1 MEYSFYDFLKL
12 LGSLALFLYGMK
24 IMSEGLQKFAGD
36 RLRKILTAMTTNRVT
51 GVLTG
56 VLITAL
62 VQSSSATTVMVVSF
76 VNAGLLTLSQSI
88 GVIMGANIGTTVTA
102 WIISALGFK
111 VDIAAFALPLLAF
124 GIPLLFSQKSNRKS
138 VGEFIFGF
146 SFLFMGLSYLKNN
159 APDLSQNPDMLSFVQ
174 DYTDMGFISI
184 LLFVGIGTV
193 LTMIVQASAATMAIT
208 LIMCANGWISFE
220 LGAALVLGE
229 NIGTTIT
236 GWLVSAGEWAKM
248 FSPSTLAPIAV
259 MVGVIITLV
268 GKRQQSKDVAGII
281 IGFGILFIGMNTM
294 SDAVYP
300 LRESEV
306 FKTAFISM
314 GSNPFLGILVG
325 AGVTAIIQS
334 SSASQGIL
342 LSLASAGLV
351 PTNAAVFI
359 IMGQNIGTCVTAIL
373 SSVGA
378 SKNAK
383 CVGTMHL
390 TFNIAGTI
398 IFSILAM
405 FLFARLDP
413 SYGEGIINM
422 TQISFIHTVFNV
434 GTTIILMP
442 FSGYI
447 IKFAMKVNGLKAVET
462 KSDEAELVHLDKR
475 MMSTPSVAVEGAKLE
490 TIRMGRIAREN
501 LSLALSTLS
510 DHDEEKMADV
520 KQREFVID
528 KLCDNISKYLI
539 DLCMLHLSDKD
550 NEMVTSLLNTV
561 SDMER
566 VGDHAENIVE
576 LAEEMKQEGIS
587 FSDTALEELN
597 EMSTTTL
604 GAYDNAVKALEL
616 DDITYAVKTS
626 FLEDQVDAMEKK
638 LRAGHIER
646 LSNAECSVNAGIH
659 FIDLLGNLER
669 VSDHAMNIAQVV
681 LNEHRA
687 EKNFHEEKN
696 VE

>member
-1 MEYSFYDFLKL
+1 MSSIVIPFI
-12 LGSLALFLYGMK
+12 GGLAMFIYGMN
-24 IMSEGLQKFAGD
+24 IMADGLQHAAGSKMK
-36 RLRKILTAMTTNRVT
+36 KILE
-51 GVLTG
+51 VLTQNKLMG
-56 VLITAL
+56 IALGAL
-62 VQSSSATTVMVVSF
+62 VTAIIQSSSATTVMVVGF
-76 VNAGLLTLSQSI
+76 VNAGLMNLTQAIS
-88 GVIMGANIGTTVTA
+88 VIMGA
-102 WIISALGFK
+102 
-111 VDIAAFALPLLAF
+111 
-124 GIPLLFSQKSNRKS
+124 
-138 VGEFIFGF
+138 
-146 SFLFMGLSYLKNN
+146 
-159 APDLSQNPDMLSFVQ
+159 
-174 DYTDMGFISI
+174 
-184 LLFVGIGTV
+184 
-193 LTMIVQASAATMAIT
+193 
-208 LIMCANGWISFE
+208 
-220 LGAALVLGE
+220 

-248 FSPSTLAPIAV
+248 FSPATLAPIAV
-259 MVGVIITLV
+259 MLGVIITLV
-268 GKRQQSKDVAGII
+268 GKKQHSKDVAGII
-281 IGFGILFIGMNTM
+281 LGFGILFIGMNTM
-294 SDAVYP
+294 SDSVYP

-325 AGVTAIIQS
+325 AAVTAIIQS

-378 SKNAK
+378 NKNAK

-390 TFNIAGTI
+390 TFNIIGTA

-405 FLFARLDP
+405 ILFARLNP
-413 SYGEGIINM
+413 SYGEGIITM

-434 GTTIILMP
+434 GTTLILMP
-442 FSGYI
+442 FSSYI
-447 IKFAMKVNGLKAVET
+447 IKFAMKVNGLSAVET
-462 KSDEAELVHLDKR
+462 RSDEADLVHLDKR

-490 TIRMGRIAREN
+490 TVRLGRIAREN
-501 LSLALSTLS
+501 LSLALETLS
-510 DHDEEKMADV
+510 NHDEEKMAEV
-520 KQREFVID
+520 KRREFVID

-576 LAEEMKQEGIS
+576 LAEEMKQEGVS
-587 FSDTALEELN
+587 FSETALGELH
-597 EMSTTTL
+597 EMSTATL
-604 GAYDNAVKALEL
+604 SGYDNAIKALEL

-626 FLEDQVDAMEKK
+626 FLEDQVDTMEKK

-687 EKNFHEEKN
+687 EKNFHEEKILT
-696 VE
+696 E

>member
-1 MEYSFYDFLKL
+1 MSSIVIPFI
-12 LGSLALFLYGMK
+12 GGLAMFIYGMN
-24 IMSEGLQKFAGD
+24 IMADGLQHAAGSKMK
-36 RLRKILTAMTTNRVT
+36 KILE
-51 GVLTG
+51 VLTQNKLMG
-56 VLITAL
+56 IALGAL
-62 VQSSSATTVMVVSF
+62 VTAIIQSSSATTVMVVGF
-76 VNAGLLTLSQSI
+76 VNAGLMNLTQAIS
-88 GVIMGANIGTTVTA
+88 VIMGA
-102 WIISALGFK
+102 
-111 VDIAAFALPLLAF
+111 
-124 GIPLLFSQKSNRKS
+124 
-138 VGEFIFGF
+138 
-146 SFLFMGLSYLKNN
+146 
-159 APDLSQNPDMLSFVQ
+159 
-174 DYTDMGFISI
+174 
-184 LLFVGIGTV
+184 
-193 LTMIVQASAATMAIT
+193 
-208 LIMCANGWISFE
+208 
-220 LGAALVLGE
+220 

-248 FSPSTLAPIAV
+248 FSPATLAPIAV

-390 TFNIAGTI
+390 TFNIIGTV

-405 FLFARLDP
+405 LLFARLDP

-638 LRAGHIER
+638 LRAGHIDR

>member
-1 MEYSFYDFLKL
+1 MSSIVIPFI
-12 LGSLALFLYGMK
+12 GGLAMFIYGMN
-24 IMSEGLQKFAGD
+24 IMADGLQHAAGSKMK
-36 RLRKILTAMTTNRVT
+36 KILE
-51 GVLTG
+51 VLTQNKLMG
-56 VLITAL
+56 IALGAL
-62 VQSSSATTVMVVSF
+62 VTAIIQSSSATTVMVVGF
-76 VNAGLLTLSQSI
+76 VNAGLMNLTPAIS
-88 GVIMGANIGTTVTA
+88 VIMGA
-102 WIISALGFK
+102 
-111 VDIAAFALPLLAF
+111 
-124 GIPLLFSQKSNRKS
+124 
-138 VGEFIFGF
+138 
-146 SFLFMGLSYLKNN
+146 
-159 APDLSQNPDMLSFVQ
+159 
-174 DYTDMGFISI
+174 
-184 LLFVGIGTV
+184 
-193 LTMIVQASAATMAIT
+193 
-208 LIMCANGWISFE
+208 
-220 LGAALVLGE
+220 

-638 LRAGHIER
+638 LRAGHIDR

>member
-1 MEYSFYDFLKL
+1 MSSIVIPFI
-12 LGSLALFLYGMK
+12 GGLAMFIYGMN
-24 IMSEGLQKFAGD
+24 IMADGLQHAAGSKMK
-36 RLRKILTAMTTNRVT
+36 KILE
-51 GVLTG
+51 VLTQNKLMG
-56 VLITAL
+56 IALGAL
-62 VQSSSATTVMVVSF
+62 VTAIIQSSSATTVMVVGF
-76 VNAGLLTLSQSI
+76 VNAGLMNLTQAIS
-88 GVIMGANIGTTVTA
+88 VIMGA
-102 WIISALGFK
+102 
-111 VDIAAFALPLLAF
+111 
-124 GIPLLFSQKSNRKS
+124 
-138 VGEFIFGF
+138 
-146 SFLFMGLSYLKNN
+146 
-159 APDLSQNPDMLSFVQ
+159 
-174 DYTDMGFISI
+174 
-184 LLFVGIGTV
+184 
-193 LTMIVQASAATMAIT
+193 
-208 LIMCANGWISFE
+208 
-220 LGAALVLGE
+220 

-306 FKTAFISM
+306 FRTAFVSM

-405 FLFARLDP
+405 LLFARLDP

-434 GTTIILMP
+434 GTTVILMP

-462 KSDEAELVHLDKR
+462 KNDEAELVHLDKR

-616 DDITYAVKTS
+616 DDVTYAVKTS

>member
-1 MEYSFYDFLKL
+1 MSSIVIPFI
-12 LGSLALFLYGMK
+12 GGLAMFIYGMN
-24 IMSEGLQKFAGD
+24 IMADGLQHAAGSKMK
-36 RLRKILTAMTTNRVT
+36 KILE
-51 GVLTG
+51 VLTQNKLMG
-56 VLITAL
+56 IALGAL
-62 VQSSSATTVMVVSF
+62 VTAIIQSSSATTVMVVGF
-76 VNAGLLTLSQSI
+76 VNAGLMNLTQAIS
-88 GVIMGANIGTTVTA
+88 VIMGA
-102 WIISALGFK
+102 
-111 VDIAAFALPLLAF
+111 
-124 GIPLLFSQKSNRKS
+124 
-138 VGEFIFGF
+138 
-146 SFLFMGLSYLKNN
+146 
-159 APDLSQNPDMLSFVQ
+159 
-174 DYTDMGFISI
+174 
-184 LLFVGIGTV
+184 
-193 LTMIVQASAATMAIT
+193 
-208 LIMCANGWISFE
+208 
-220 LGAALVLGE
+220 

-248 FSPSTLAPIAV
+248 FSPATLAPIAV

-306 FKTAFISM
+306 FRTAFVSM

>member
-1 MEYSFYDFLKL
+1 MGFDVLSIVQMI
-12 LGSLALFLYGMK
+12 GGLALFIYGMTTMGK
-24 IMSEGLQKFAGD
+24 GLERAAGSK
-36 RLRKILTAMTTNRVT
+36 LEKTLEKMTGNV
-51 GVLTG
+51 V
-56 VLITAL
+56 TAL
-62 VQSSSATTVMVVSF
+62 LMGMVVTMVIQSSSATTVMVVGF
-76 VNAGLLTLSQSI
+76 VNAGLMNLTQAIS
-88 GVIMGANIGTTVTA
+88 VIMGA
-102 WIISALGFK
+102 
-111 VDIAAFALPLLAF
+111 
-124 GIPLLFSQKSNRKS
+124 
-138 VGEFIFGF
+138 
-146 SFLFMGLSYLKNN
+146 
-159 APDLSQNPDMLSFVQ
+159 
-174 DYTDMGFISI
+174 
-184 LLFVGIGTV
+184 
-193 LTMIVQASAATMAIT
+193 
-208 LIMCANGWISFE
+208 
-220 LGAALVLGE
+220 

-259 MVGVIITLV
+259 MVGVIVTLV

>member
-1 MEYSFYDFLKL
+1 MSSIVIPFI
-12 LGSLALFLYGMK
+12 GGLAMFIYGMN
-24 IMSEGLQKFAGD
+24 IMADGLQHAAGSKMK
-36 RLRKILTAMTTNRVT
+36 KILE
-51 GVLTG
+51 VLTQNKLMG
-56 VLITAL
+56 IALGAL
-62 VQSSSATTVMVVSF
+62 VTAIIQSSSATTVMVVGF
-76 VNAGLLTLSQSI
+76 VNAGLMNLTQAIS
-88 GVIMGANIGTTVTA
+88 VIMGA
-102 WIISALGFK
+102 
-111 VDIAAFALPLLAF
+111 
-124 GIPLLFSQKSNRKS
+124 
-138 VGEFIFGF
+138 
-146 SFLFMGLSYLKNN
+146 
-159 APDLSQNPDMLSFVQ
+159 
-174 DYTDMGFISI
+174 
-184 LLFVGIGTV
+184 
-193 LTMIVQASAATMAIT
+193 
-208 LIMCANGWISFE
+208 
-220 LGAALVLGE
+220 

-669 VSDHAMNIAQVV
+669 VSDNAMNIAQVV

>member
-1 MEYSFYDFLKL
+1 MSSIVIPFI
-12 LGSLALFLYGMK
+12 GGLAMFIYGMN
-24 IMSEGLQKFAGD
+24 IMADGLQHAAGSKMK
-36 RLRKILTAMTTNRVT
+36 KILE
-51 GVLTG
+51 VLTQNKLMG
-56 VLITAL
+56 IALGAL
-62 VQSSSATTVMVVSF
+62 VTAIIQSSSATTVMVVGF
-76 VNAGLLTLSQSI
+76 VNAGLMNLTQAIS
-88 GVIMGANIGTTVTA
+88 VIMGA
-102 WIISALGFK
+102 
-111 VDIAAFALPLLAF
+111 
-124 GIPLLFSQKSNRKS
+124 
-138 VGEFIFGF
+138 
-146 SFLFMGLSYLKNN
+146 
-159 APDLSQNPDMLSFVQ
+159 
-174 DYTDMGFISI
+174 
-184 LLFVGIGTV
+184 
-193 LTMIVQASAATMAIT
+193 
-208 LIMCANGWISFE
+208 
-220 LGAALVLGE
+220 

-314 GSNPFLGILVG
+314 GSNPCLGILVG

>member
-1 MEYSFYDFLKL
+1 MSSIIIPFI
-12 LGSLALFLYGMK
+12 GGLAMFIYGMN
-24 IMSEGLQKFAGD
+24 IMADGLQHAAGSKMK
-36 RLRKILTAMTTNRVT
+36 KILE
-51 GVLTG
+51 VLTQNKLMG
-56 VLITAL
+56 IALGAL
-62 VQSSSATTVMVVSF
+62 VTAIIQSSSATTVMVVGF
-76 VNAGLLTLSQSI
+76 VNAGLMNLTQAIS
-88 GVIMGANIGTTVTA
+88 VIMGA
-102 WIISALGFK
+102 
-111 VDIAAFALPLLAF
+111 
-124 GIPLLFSQKSNRKS
+124 
-138 VGEFIFGF
+138 
-146 SFLFMGLSYLKNN
+146 
-159 APDLSQNPDMLSFVQ
+159 
-174 DYTDMGFISI
+174 
-184 LLFVGIGTV
+184 
-193 LTMIVQASAATMAIT
+193 
-208 LIMCANGWISFE
+208 
-220 LGAALVLGE
+220 

-248 FSPSTLAPIAV
+248 FSPATLAPIAV

-306 FKTAFISM
+306 FRTAFVSM

-383 CVGTMHL
+383 CVGRMHL
-390 TFNIAGTI
+390 TFNIIGTV

-405 FLFARLDP
+405 LLFARLDP

-434 GTTIILMP
+434 GTTVILMP

-681 LNEHRA
+681 LNEHRT

>member
-1 MEYSFYDFLKL
+1 MSSIVIPFI
-12 LGSLALFLYGMK
+12 GGLAMFIYGMN
-24 IMSEGLQKFAGD
+24 IMADGLQHAAGSKMK
-36 RLRKILTAMTTNRVT
+36 KILE
-51 GVLTG
+51 VLTQNKLMG
-56 VLITAL
+56 IALGAL
-62 VQSSSATTVMVVSF
+62 VTAIIQSSSATTVMVVGF
-76 VNAGLLTLSQSI
+76 VNAGLMNLTQAIS
-88 GVIMGANIGTTVTA
+88 VIMGA
-102 WIISALGFK
+102 
-111 VDIAAFALPLLAF
+111 
-124 GIPLLFSQKSNRKS
+124 
-138 VGEFIFGF
+138 
-146 SFLFMGLSYLKNN
+146 
-159 APDLSQNPDMLSFVQ
+159 
-174 DYTDMGFISI
+174 
-184 LLFVGIGTV
+184 
-193 LTMIVQASAATMAIT
+193 
-208 LIMCANGWISFE
+208 
-220 LGAALVLGE
+220 

-325 AGVTAIIQS
+325 AGVTGIIQS

-390 TFNIAGTI
+390 TFNIIGTV

-405 FLFARLDP
+405 LLFARLDP

-638 LRAGHIER
+638 LRAGHIDR

>member
-1 MEYSFYDFLKL
+1 MSSIVIPFI
-12 LGSLALFLYGMK
+12 GGLAMFIYGMN
-24 IMSEGLQKFAGD
+24 IMADGLQHAAGSKMK
-36 RLRKILTAMTTNRVT
+36 KILE
-51 GVLTG
+51 VLTQNKLMG
-56 VLITAL
+56 IALGAL
-62 VQSSSATTVMVVSF
+62 VTAIIQSSSATTVMVVGF
-76 VNAGLLTLSQSI
+76 VNAGLMNLTQAIS
-88 GVIMGANIGTTVTA
+88 VIMGA
-102 WIISALGFK
+102 
-111 VDIAAFALPLLAF
+111 
-124 GIPLLFSQKSNRKS
+124 
-138 VGEFIFGF
+138 
-146 SFLFMGLSYLKNN
+146 
-159 APDLSQNPDMLSFVQ
+159 
-174 DYTDMGFISI
+174 
-184 LLFVGIGTV
+184 
-193 LTMIVQASAATMAIT
+193 
-208 LIMCANGWISFE
+208 
-220 LGAALVLGE
+220 

-576 LAEEMKQEGIS
+576 LAEEMMQEGIS

>member
-1 MEYSFYDFLKL
+1 MSSIVIPFI
-12 LGSLALFLYGMK
+12 GGLAMFIYGMNT
-24 IMSEGLQKFAGD
+24 MADGLQHAAGSKMK
-36 RLRKILTAMTTNRVT
+36 KILE
-51 GVLTG
+51 VLTQNKLMG
-56 VLITAL
+56 IALGAL
-62 VQSSSATTVMVVSF
+62 VTAIIQSSSATTVMVVGF
-76 VNAGLLTLSQSI
+76 VNAGLMNLTQAIS
-88 GVIMGANIGTTVTA
+88 VIMGA
-102 WIISALGFK
+102 
-111 VDIAAFALPLLAF
+111 
-124 GIPLLFSQKSNRKS
+124 
-138 VGEFIFGF
+138 
-146 SFLFMGLSYLKNN
+146 
-159 APDLSQNPDMLSFVQ
+159 
-174 DYTDMGFISI
+174 
-184 LLFVGIGTV
+184 
-193 LTMIVQASAATMAIT
+193 
-208 LIMCANGWISFE
+208 
-220 LGAALVLGE
+220 

-248 FSPSTLAPIAV
+248 FSPATLAPIAV

-306 FKTAFISM
+306 FRTAFVSM

-405 FLFARLDP
+405 LLFARLDP

-434 GTTIILMP
+434 GTTVILMP

>member
-1 MEYSFYDFLKL
+1 MSSIVIPFI
-12 LGSLALFLYGMK
+12 GGLAMFIYGMN
-24 IMSEGLQKFAGD
+24 IMADGLQHAAGSKMK
-36 RLRKILTAMTTNRVT
+36 KILE
-51 GVLTG
+51 VLTQNKLMG
-56 VLITAL
+56 IALGAL
-62 VQSSSATTVMVVSF
+62 VTAIIQSSSATTVMVVGF
-76 VNAGLLTLSQSI
+76 VNAGLMNLTQAIS
-88 GVIMGANIGTTVTA
+88 VIMGA
-102 WIISALGFK
+102 
-111 VDIAAFALPLLAF
+111 
-124 GIPLLFSQKSNRKS
+124 
-138 VGEFIFGF
+138 
-146 SFLFMGLSYLKNN
+146 
-159 APDLSQNPDMLSFVQ
+159 
-174 DYTDMGFISI
+174 
-184 LLFVGIGTV
+184 
-193 LTMIVQASAATMAIT
+193 
-208 LIMCANGWISFE
+208 
-220 LGAALVLGE
+220 

-259 MVGVIITLV
+259 MVGVIVTLV

-510 DHDEEKMADV
+510 DHEEEKMADV
-520 KQREFVID
+520 EQREFVID

>member
-1 MEYSFYDFLKL
+1 MSSIVIPFI
-12 LGSLALFLYGMK
+12 GGLAMFIYGMN
-24 IMSEGLQKFAGD
+24 IMADGLQHAAGSKMK
-36 RLRKILTAMTTNRVT
+36 KILE
-51 GVLTG
+51 VLTQNKLMG
-56 VLITAL
+56 IALGAL
-62 VQSSSATTVMVVSF
+62 VTAIIQSSSATTVMVVGF
-76 VNAGLLTLSQSI
+76 VNAGLMNLTQAIS
-88 GVIMGANIGTTVTA
+88 VIMGA
-102 WIISALGFK
+102 
-111 VDIAAFALPLLAF
+111 
-124 GIPLLFSQKSNRKS
+124 
-138 VGEFIFGF
+138 
-146 SFLFMGLSYLKNN
+146 
-159 APDLSQNPDMLSFVQ
+159 
-174 DYTDMGFISI
+174 
-184 LLFVGIGTV
+184 
-193 LTMIVQASAATMAIT
+193 
-208 LIMCANGWISFE
+208 
-220 LGAALVLGE
+220 

-626 FLEDQVDAMEKK
+626 FIEDQVDAMEKK

>member
-1 MEYSFYDFLKL
+1 MSSIVIPFI
-12 LGSLALFLYGMK
+12 GGLAMFIYGMN
-24 IMSEGLQKFAGD
+24 IMADGLQHAAGSKMK
-36 RLRKILTAMTTNRVT
+36 KILE
-51 GVLTG
+51 VLTQNKLMG
-56 VLITAL
+56 IALGAL
-62 VQSSSATTVMVVSF
+62 VTAIIQSSSATTVMVVGF
-76 VNAGLLTLSQSI
+76 VNAGLMNLTQAIS
-88 GVIMGANIGTTVTA
+88 VIMGA
-102 WIISALGFK
+102 
-111 VDIAAFALPLLAF
+111 
-124 GIPLLFSQKSNRKS
+124 
-138 VGEFIFGF
+138 
-146 SFLFMGLSYLKNN
+146 
-159 APDLSQNPDMLSFVQ
+159 
-174 DYTDMGFISI
+174 
-184 LLFVGIGTV
+184 
-193 LTMIVQASAATMAIT
+193 
-208 LIMCANGWISFE
+208 
-220 LGAALVLGE
+220 

-259 MVGVIITLV
+259 MVGVIIMLV

>member
-1 MEYSFYDFLKL
+1 MSSIVIPFI
-12 LGSLALFLYGMK
+12 GGLAMFIYGMN
-24 IMSEGLQKFAGD
+24 IMADGLQNAAGSKMK
-36 RLRKILTAMTTNRVT
+36 KILE
-51 GVLTG
+51 VLTQNKLMG
-56 VLITAL
+56 IALGAL
-62 VQSSSATTVMVVSF
+62 VTAIIQSSSATTVMVVGF
-76 VNAGLLTLSQSI
+76 VNAGLMNLTQAIS
-88 GVIMGANIGTTVTA
+88 VIMGA
-102 WIISALGFK
+102 
-111 VDIAAFALPLLAF
+111 
-124 GIPLLFSQKSNRKS
+124 
-138 VGEFIFGF
+138 
-146 SFLFMGLSYLKNN
+146 
-159 APDLSQNPDMLSFVQ
+159 
-174 DYTDMGFISI
+174 
-184 LLFVGIGTV
+184 
-193 LTMIVQASAATMAIT
+193 
-208 LIMCANGWISFE
+208 
-220 LGAALVLGE
+220 

>member
-1 MEYSFYDFLKL
+1 MSSIVIPFI
-12 LGSLALFLYGMK
+12 GGLAMFIYVMN
-24 IMSEGLQKFAGD
+24 IMADGLQHAAGSKMK
-36 RLRKILTAMTTNRVT
+36 KILE
-51 GVLTG
+51 VLTQNKLMG
-56 VLITAL
+56 IALGAL
-62 VQSSSATTVMVVSF
+62 VTAIIQSSSATTVMVVGF
-76 VNAGLLTLSQSI
+76 VNAGLMNLTQAIS
-88 GVIMGANIGTTVTA
+88 VIMGA
-102 WIISALGFK
+102 
-111 VDIAAFALPLLAF
+111 
-124 GIPLLFSQKSNRKS
+124 
-138 VGEFIFGF
+138 
-146 SFLFMGLSYLKNN
+146 
-159 APDLSQNPDMLSFVQ
+159 
-174 DYTDMGFISI
+174 
-184 LLFVGIGTV
+184 
-193 LTMIVQASAATMAIT
+193 
-208 LIMCANGWISFE
+208 
-220 LGAALVLGE
+220 

-248 FSPSTLAPIAV
+248 FSPATLAPIAV

-306 FKTAFISM
+306 FRTAFVSM

-405 FLFARLDP
+405 LLFARLDP

-434 GTTIILMP
+434 GTTVILMP

>member
-1 MEYSFYDFLKL
+1 MSSIVIPFI
-12 LGSLALFLYGMK
+12 GGLAMFIYGMN
-24 IMSEGLQKFAGD
+24 IMADGLQHAAGSKMK
-36 RLRKILTAMTTNRVT
+36 KILE
-51 GVLTG
+51 VLTQNKLMG
-56 VLITAL
+56 IALGAL
-62 VQSSSATTVMVVSF
+62 VTAIIQSSSATTVMVVGF
-76 VNAGLLTLSQSI
+76 VNAGLMNLTQAIS
-88 GVIMGANIGTTVTA
+88 VIMGA
-102 WIISALGFK
+102 
-111 VDIAAFALPLLAF
+111 
-124 GIPLLFSQKSNRKS
+124 
-138 VGEFIFGF
+138 
-146 SFLFMGLSYLKNN
+146 
-159 APDLSQNPDMLSFVQ
+159 
-174 DYTDMGFISI
+174 
-184 LLFVGIGTV
+184 
-193 LTMIVQASAATMAIT
+193 
-208 LIMCANGWISFE
+208 
-220 LGAALVLGE
+220 

-576 LAEEMKQEGIS
+576 FAEEMKQEGIS

-638 LRAGHIER
+638 LRAGHIDR

>member
-1 MEYSFYDFLKL
+1 MSINDVSNLFRFAGG
-12 LGSLALFLYGMK
+12 LGMFLYGMN
-24 IMSEGLQKFAGD
+24 IMADGLQHAAGSKMK
-36 RLRKILTAMTTNRVT
+36 KILE
-51 GVLTG
+51 VLTQNKLMG
-56 VLITAL
+56 IALGAL
-62 VQSSSATTVMVVSF
+62 VTAIIQSSSATTVMVVGF
-76 VNAGLLTLSQSI
+76 VNAGLMNLTQAIS
-88 GVIMGANIGTTVTA
+88 VIMGA
-102 WIISALGFK
+102 
-111 VDIAAFALPLLAF
+111 
-124 GIPLLFSQKSNRKS
+124 
-138 VGEFIFGF
+138 
-146 SFLFMGLSYLKNN
+146 
-159 APDLSQNPDMLSFVQ
+159 
-174 DYTDMGFISI
+174 
-184 LLFVGIGTV
+184 
-193 LTMIVQASAATMAIT
+193 
-208 LIMCANGWISFE
+208 
-220 LGAALVLGE
+220 

-638 LRAGHIER
+638 LRAGHIDR

>member
-1 MEYSFYDFLKL
+1 MSSIVIPFI
-12 LGSLALFLYGMK
+12 GGLAMFIYGMN
-24 IMSEGLQKFAGD
+24 IMADGLQHAAGSKMK
-36 RLRKILTAMTTNRVT
+36 KILE
-51 GVLTG
+51 VLTQNKLMG
-56 VLITAL
+56 IALGAL
-62 VQSSSATTVMVVSF
+62 VTAIIQSSSATTVMVVGF
-76 VNAGLLTLSQSI
+76 VNAGLMNLTQAIS
-88 GVIMGANIGTTVTA
+88 VIMGA
-102 WIISALGFK
+102 
-111 VDIAAFALPLLAF
+111 
-124 GIPLLFSQKSNRKS
+124 
-138 VGEFIFGF
+138 
-146 SFLFMGLSYLKNN
+146 
-159 APDLSQNPDMLSFVQ
+159 
-174 DYTDMGFISI
+174 
-184 LLFVGIGTV
+184 
-193 LTMIVQASAATMAIT
+193 
-208 LIMCANGWISFE
+208 
-220 LGAALVLGE
+220 

-306 FKTAFISM
+306 FRTAFVSM

-390 TFNIAGTI
+390 TFNIIGTV

-405 FLFARLDP
+405 LLFARLDS

-434 GTTIILMP
+434 GTTVILMP

>member
-1 MEYSFYDFLKL
+1 MSSIVIPFI
-12 LGSLALFLYGMK
+12 GGLAMFIYGMN
-24 IMSEGLQKFAGD
+24 IMADGLQHAAGSKMK
-36 RLRKILTAMTTNRVT
+36 KILE
-51 GVLTG
+51 VLTQNKLMG
-56 VLITAL
+56 IALGAL
-62 VQSSSATTVMVVSF
+62 VTAIIQSSSATTVMVVGF
-76 VNAGLLTLSQSI
+76 VNAGLMNLTQAIS
-88 GVIMGANIGTTVTA
+88 VIMGA
-102 WIISALGFK
+102 
-111 VDIAAFALPLLAF
+111 
-124 GIPLLFSQKSNRKS
+124 
-138 VGEFIFGF
+138 
-146 SFLFMGLSYLKNN
+146 
-159 APDLSQNPDMLSFVQ
+159 
-174 DYTDMGFISI
+174 
-184 LLFVGIGTV
+184 
-193 LTMIVQASAATMAIT
+193 
-208 LIMCANGWISFE
+208 
-220 LGAALVLGE
+220 

-390 TFNIAGTI
+390 TFNIIGTV

-405 FLFARLDP
+405 LLFARLDP

-626 FLEDQVDAMEKK
+626 CLEDQVDAMEKK
-638 LRAGHIER
+638 LRAGHIDR

>member
-1 MEYSFYDFLKL
+1 MSSIVIPFI
-12 LGSLALFLYGMK
+12 GGLAMFIYGMN
-24 IMSEGLQKFAGD
+24 IMADGLQHAAGSKMK
-36 RLRKILTAMTTNRVT
+36 KILE
-51 GVLTG
+51 VLTQNKLMG
-56 VLITAL
+56 VALGAL
-62 VQSSSATTVMVVSF
+62 VTAIIQSSSATTVMVVGF
-76 VNAGLLTLSQSI
+76 VNAGLMNLTQAIS
-88 GVIMGANIGTTVTA
+88 VIMGA
-102 WIISALGFK
+102 
-111 VDIAAFALPLLAF
+111 
-124 GIPLLFSQKSNRKS
+124 
-138 VGEFIFGF
+138 
-146 SFLFMGLSYLKNN
+146 
-159 APDLSQNPDMLSFVQ
+159 
-174 DYTDMGFISI
+174 
-184 LLFVGIGTV
+184 
-193 LTMIVQASAATMAIT
+193 
-208 LIMCANGWISFE
+208 
-220 LGAALVLGE
+220 

>member
-1 MEYSFYDFLKL
+1 MSSIVIPFI
-12 LGSLALFLYGMK
+12 GGLAMFIYGMN
-24 IMSEGLQKFAGD
+24 IMADGLQHAAGSKMK
-36 RLRKILTAMTTNRVT
+36 KILE
-51 GVLTG
+51 VLTQNKLMG
-56 VLITAL
+56 IVLGAL
-62 VQSSSATTVMVVSF
+62 VTAIIQSSSATTVMVVGF
-76 VNAGLLTLSQSI
+76 VNAGLMNLTQAIS
-88 GVIMGANIGTTVTA
+88 VIMGA
-102 WIISALGFK
+102 
-111 VDIAAFALPLLAF
+111 
-124 GIPLLFSQKSNRKS
+124 
-138 VGEFIFGF
+138 
-146 SFLFMGLSYLKNN
+146 
-159 APDLSQNPDMLSFVQ
+159 
-174 DYTDMGFISI
+174 
-184 LLFVGIGTV
+184 
-193 LTMIVQASAATMAIT
+193 
-208 LIMCANGWISFE
+208 
-220 LGAALVLGE
+220 

-616 DDITYAVKTS
+616 DDVTYAVKTS

>member
-1 MEYSFYDFLKL
+1 MSSIVIPFI
-12 LGSLALFLYGMK
+12 GGLAMFIYGMN
-24 IMSEGLQKFAGD
+24 IMADGLQHAAGSKMK
-36 RLRKILTAMTTNRVT
+36 KILE
-51 GVLTG
+51 VLTQNKLMG
-56 VLITAL
+56 IALGAL
-62 VQSSSATTVMVVSF
+62 VTAIIQSSSATTVMVVGF
-76 VNAGLLTLSQSI
+76 VNAGLMNLTQAIS
-88 GVIMGANIGTTVTA
+88 VIMGA
-102 WIISALGFK
+102 
-111 VDIAAFALPLLAF
+111 
-124 GIPLLFSQKSNRKS
+124 
-138 VGEFIFGF
+138 
-146 SFLFMGLSYLKNN
+146 
-159 APDLSQNPDMLSFVQ
+159 
-174 DYTDMGFISI
+174 
-184 LLFVGIGTV
+184 
-193 LTMIVQASAATMAIT
+193 
-208 LIMCANGWISFE
+208 
-220 LGAALVLGE
+220 

-259 MVGVIITLV
+259 MVGVIVTLV

-422 TQISFIHTVFNV
+422 RQISFIHTVFNV

>member
-1 MEYSFYDFLKL
+1 MSSIIIPFI
-12 LGSLALFLYGMK
+12 GGLAMFIYGMN
-24 IMSEGLQKFAGD
+24 IMADGLQHAAGSKMK
-36 RLRKILTAMTTNRVT
+36 KILE
-51 GVLTG
+51 VLTQNKLMG
-56 VLITAL
+56 IALGAL
-62 VQSSSATTVMVVSF
+62 VTAIIQSSSATTVMVVGF
-76 VNAGLLTLSQSI
+76 VNAGLMNLTQAIS
-88 GVIMGANIGTTVTA
+88 VIMGA
-102 WIISALGFK
+102 
-111 VDIAAFALPLLAF
+111 
-124 GIPLLFSQKSNRKS
+124 
-138 VGEFIFGF
+138 
-146 SFLFMGLSYLKNN
+146 
-159 APDLSQNPDMLSFVQ
+159 
-174 DYTDMGFISI
+174 
-184 LLFVGIGTV
+184 
-193 LTMIVQASAATMAIT
+193 
-208 LIMCANGWISFE
+208 
-220 LGAALVLGE
+220 

-248 FSPSTLAPIAV
+248 FSPATLAPIAV

-306 FKTAFISM
+306 FRTAFVSM

-638 LRAGHIER
+638 LRAGHIDR

>member
-1 MEYSFYDFLKL
+1 MSSIVIPFI
-12 LGSLALFLYGMK
+12 GGLAMFIYGMN
-24 IMSEGLQKFAGD
+24 IMADGLQHAAGSKMK
-36 RLRKILTAMTTNRVT
+36 KILE
-51 GVLTG
+51 VLTQNKLMG
-56 VLITAL
+56 IALGAL
-62 VQSSSATTVMVVSF
+62 VTAIIQSSSATTVMVVGF
-76 VNAGLLTLSQSI
+76 VNAGLMNLTQAIS
-88 GVIMGANIGTTVTA
+88 VIMGA
-102 WIISALGFK
+102 
-111 VDIAAFALPLLAF
+111 
-124 GIPLLFSQKSNRKS
+124 
-138 VGEFIFGF
+138 
-146 SFLFMGLSYLKNN
+146 
-159 APDLSQNPDMLSFVQ
+159 
-174 DYTDMGFISI
+174 
-184 LLFVGIGTV
+184 
-193 LTMIVQASAATMAIT
+193 
-208 LIMCANGWISFE
+208 
-220 LGAALVLGE
+220 

-306 FKTAFISM
+306 FRTAFVSM

-390 TFNIAGTI
+390 TFNIIGTV

-405 FLFARLDP
+405 LLFARLDP

>member
-1 MEYSFYDFLKL
+1 MSSIVIPFI
-12 LGSLALFLYGMK
+12 GGLAMFIYGMN
-24 IMSEGLQKFAGD
+24 IMADGLQHAAGSKMK
-36 RLRKILTAMTTNRVT
+36 KILE
-51 GVLTG
+51 VLTQNKLMG
-56 VLITAL
+56 IALGAL
-62 VQSSSATTVMVVSF
+62 VTAIIQSSSATTVMVVGF
-76 VNAGLLTLSQSI
+76 VNAGLMNLTQAIS
-88 GVIMGANIGTTVTA
+88 VIMGA
-102 WIISALGFK
+102 
-111 VDIAAFALPLLAF
+111 
-124 GIPLLFSQKSNRKS
+124 
-138 VGEFIFGF
+138 
-146 SFLFMGLSYLKNN
+146 
-159 APDLSQNPDMLSFVQ
+159 
-174 DYTDMGFISI
+174 
-184 LLFVGIGTV
+184 
-193 LTMIVQASAATMAIT
+193 
-208 LIMCANGWISFE
+208 
-220 LGAALVLGE
+220 

-306 FKTAFISM
+306 FRTAFVSM

-638 LRAGHIER
+638 LRAGHIDR

>member
-1 MEYSFYDFLKL
+1 MSSIVIPFI
-12 LGSLALFLYGMK
+12 GGLAMFIYGMN
-24 IMSEGLQKFAGD
+24 IMADGLQHAAGSKMK
-36 RLRKILTAMTTNRVT
+36 KILE
-51 GVLTG
+51 VLTQNKLMG
-56 VLITAL
+56 IALGAL
-62 VQSSSATTVMVVSF
+62 VTAIIQSSSATTVMVVGF
-76 VNAGLLTLSQSI
+76 VNAGLMNLTQAIS
-88 GVIMGANIGTTVTA
+88 VIMGA
-102 WIISALGFK
+102 
-111 VDIAAFALPLLAF
+111 
-124 GIPLLFSQKSNRKS
+124 
-138 VGEFIFGF
+138 
-146 SFLFMGLSYLKNN
+146 
-159 APDLSQNPDMLSFVQ
+159 
-174 DYTDMGFISI
+174 
-184 LLFVGIGTV
+184 
-193 LTMIVQASAATMAIT
+193 
-208 LIMCANGWISFE
+208 
-220 LGAALVLGE
+220 

>member
-1 MEYSFYDFLKL
+1 MHPAHAHQLILRQHFKNL
-12 LGSLALFLYGMK
+12 LHFGAADARKRTAMMFIYGMN
-24 IMSEGLQKFAGD
+24 IMADGLQHAAGSKMK
-36 RLRKILTAMTTNRVT
+36 KILE
-51 GVLTG
+51 VLTQNKLMG
-56 VLITAL
+56 IALGAL
-62 VQSSSATTVMVVSF
+62 VTAIIQSSSATTVMVVGF
-76 VNAGLLTLSQSI
+76 VNAGLMNLTQAIS
-88 GVIMGANIGTTVTA
+88 VIMGA
-102 WIISALGFK
+102 
-111 VDIAAFALPLLAF
+111 
-124 GIPLLFSQKSNRKS
+124 
-138 VGEFIFGF
+138 
-146 SFLFMGLSYLKNN
+146 
-159 APDLSQNPDMLSFVQ
+159 
-174 DYTDMGFISI
+174 
-184 LLFVGIGTV
+184 
-193 LTMIVQASAATMAIT
+193 
-208 LIMCANGWISFE
+208 
-220 LGAALVLGE
+220 

>member
-1 MEYSFYDFLKL
+1 MSSIVIPFI
-12 LGSLALFLYGMK
+12 GGLAMFIYGMN
-24 IMSEGLQKFAGD
+24 IMADGLQHAAGSKMK
-36 RLRKILTAMTTNRVT
+36 KILE
-51 GVLTG
+51 VLTQNKLMG
-56 VLITAL
+56 IALGAL
-62 VQSSSATTVMVVSF
+62 VTAIIQSSSATTVMVVGF
-76 VNAGLLTLSQSI
+76 VNAGLMNLTQAIS
-88 GVIMGANIGTTVTA
+88 VIMGA
-102 WIISALGFK
+102 
-111 VDIAAFALPLLAF
+111 
-124 GIPLLFSQKSNRKS
+124 
-138 VGEFIFGF
+138 
-146 SFLFMGLSYLKNN
+146 
-159 APDLSQNPDMLSFVQ
+159 
-174 DYTDMGFISI
+174 
-184 LLFVGIGTV
+184 
-193 LTMIVQASAATMAIT
+193 
-208 LIMCANGWISFE
+208 
-220 LGAALVLGE
+220 

-359 IMGQNIGTCVTAIL
+359 IMRQNIGTCVTAIL

-398 IFSILAM
+398 IFSILAI

-566 VGDHAENIVE
+566 VGDHAENIVP

>member
-1 MEYSFYDFLKL
+1 MSSIVIPFI
-12 LGSLALFLYGMK
+12 GGLAMFIYGMN
-24 IMSEGLQKFAGD
+24 IMADGLQHAAGSKMK
-36 RLRKILTAMTTNRVT
+36 KILE
-51 GVLTG
+51 VLTQNKLMG
-56 VLITAL
+56 IALGAL
-62 VQSSSATTVMVVSF
+62 VTAIIQSSSATTVMVVGF
-76 VNAGLLTLSQSI
+76 VNAGLMNLTQAIS
-88 GVIMGANIGTTVTA
+88 VIMGA
-102 WIISALGFK
+102 
-111 VDIAAFALPLLAF
+111 
-124 GIPLLFSQKSNRKS
+124 
-138 VGEFIFGF
+138 
-146 SFLFMGLSYLKNN
+146 
-159 APDLSQNPDMLSFVQ
+159 
-174 DYTDMGFISI
+174 
-184 LLFVGIGTV
+184 
-193 LTMIVQASAATMAIT
+193 
-208 LIMCANGWISFE
+208 
-220 LGAALVLGE
+220 

-236 GWLVSAGEWAKM
+236 GWLVSAGEWAQL

-390 TFNIAGTI
+390 TFNIIGTV

-405 FLFARLDP
+405 LLFARLDP

-638 LRAGHIER
+638 LRAGHIDR

>member
-1 MEYSFYDFLKL
+1 MSSIVIPFI
-12 LGSLALFLYGMK
+12 GGLAMFIYGMN
-24 IMSEGLQKFAGD
+24 IMADGLQHAAGSKMK
-36 RLRKILTAMTTNRVT
+36 KILE
-51 GVLTG
+51 VLTQNKLMG
-56 VLITAL
+56 IALGAL
-62 VQSSSATTVMVVSF
+62 VTAIIQSSSATTVMVVGF
-76 VNAGLLTLSQSI
+76 VNAGLMNLTQAIS
-88 GVIMGANIGTTVTA
+88 VIMGA
-102 WIISALGFK
+102 
-111 VDIAAFALPLLAF
+111 
-124 GIPLLFSQKSNRKS
+124 
-138 VGEFIFGF
+138 
-146 SFLFMGLSYLKNN
+146 
-159 APDLSQNPDMLSFVQ
+159 
-174 DYTDMGFISI
+174 
-184 LLFVGIGTV
+184 
-193 LTMIVQASAATMAIT
+193 
-208 LIMCANGWISFE
+208 
-220 LGAALVLGE
+220 

-434 GTTIILMP
+434 GTTVILMP